1 METRFHMPDYTQ
13 LYNEIVAY
21 VKEKQGKEDMVW
33 LDYDEKDK
41 CYALVFGIDG
51 AYEEIIQAIKVDE
64 YGSLSIRME
73 EYWYLVWDDA
83 FIYTYQTL
91 RNIANIIEDI
101 LEEE

>member
-13 LYNEIVAY
+13 LYDEIVAY

>member
-1 METRFHMPDYTQ
+1 MRFHMPDYTQ

-51 AYEEIIQAIKVDE
+51 GYEEIIQAIKVDE
-64 YGSLSIRME
+64 YGSLRIRME
-73 EYWYLVWDDA
+73 DYWYSVWDDT

>member
-1 METRFHMPDYTQ
+1 MRFHMPDYTQ

-64 YGSLSIRME
+64 YGSLRIRME
-73 EYWYLVWDDA
+73 DYWYFVWDDT

-91 RNIANIIEDI
+91 RNIANTIEDI

>member
-1 METRFHMPDYTQ
+1 MRFHMPDYTQ

-41 CYALVFGIDG
+41 CHALVFGIYG
-51 AYEEIIQAIKVDE
+51 ADEEIIQAIKVDE
-64 YGSLSIRME
+64 YGSLRIMME
-73 EYWYLVWDDA
+73 DYWYLVWDDT

-91 RNIANIIEDI
+91 RNIANTIEDI

>member
-1 METRFHMPDYTQ
+1 MPDYTQ

-64 YGSLSIRME
+64 YGSLRIRME
-73 EYWYLVWDDA
+73 EYWYLVWDDT

>member
-1 METRFHMPDYTQ
+1 MRFHMPDYTQ

-41 CYALVFGIDG
+41 CYALVFCIDG

-64 YGSLSIRME
+64 YGSLRIRME
-73 EYWYLVWDDA
+73 DYWYLVWDDT

>member
-1 METRFHMPDYTQ
+1 MRFHMPDYTQ

-64 YGSLSIRME
+64 YGSLRIRME
-73 EYWYLVWDDA
+73 DYWYLVWDDT

-91 RNIANIIEDI
+91 RNIANTIEDI

>member
-1 METRFHMPDYTQ
+1 MRFNMPDYTQ

-21 VKEKQGKEDMVW
+21 VKEKQGEKDMVW

-41 CYALVFGIDG
+41 CYALVFDIDG
-51 AYEEIIQAIKVDE
+51 AREEIIQAIKVDE
-64 YGSLSIRME
+64 YGSLRIRME
-73 EYWYLVWDDA
+73 DYWYLVWDDT

-91 RNIANIIEDI
+91 RYIANTIEDI

>member
-1 METRFHMPDYTQ
+1 MRFHMPDYTQ

-41 CYALVFGIDG
+41 CYALVFGING

-64 YGSLSIRME
+64 YGSLRIMME
-73 EYWYLVWDDA
+73 DYWYLVWDDT

-91 RNIANIIEDI
+91 RNIANTIEDI